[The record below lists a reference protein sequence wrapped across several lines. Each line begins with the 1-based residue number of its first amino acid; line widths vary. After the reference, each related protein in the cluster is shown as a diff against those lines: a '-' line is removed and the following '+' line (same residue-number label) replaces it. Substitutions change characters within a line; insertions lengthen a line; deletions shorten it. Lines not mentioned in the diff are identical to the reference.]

1 MNQNLIVTILAGGEG
16 KRMNSNIPKV
26 LHMFNEKP
34 MLVKIIETVMLI
46 NPKEIIIITGK
57 YNDLI
62 QETIAKY
69 INNTESLIK
78 YIIQDKQLGTGHA
91 IKCCLPYYNEYY
103 NENEKILILNGDMP
117 LITKDILDKFIFN
130 SNNFLLNILVS
141 KMDNPTG
148 YGRIIYND
156 NKFIKIVEE
165 KDCNEYEKKINI
177 INSGIYIVD
186 SNILQKYIPLIENN
200 NSQKE
205 YYLTDIVKI
214 VNTNIEI
221 NTFLLDE
228 KDNLFISGV
237 NTINELNNLLSH
249 NK

>member
-46 NPKEIIIITGK
+46 NPKKIIIITGK

-148 YGRIIYND
+148 YGRIIYID

>member
-46 NPKEIIIITGK
+46 NPKKIIIITGK